1 MYMKNID
8 NLIIKNVFNIQ
19 LSWYLIPLLLILWYN
34 YPQSHK
40 IFAILMICIVIIG
53 LIETLFFSSI
63 STIGKILNIICHL
76 LLLIPLYFSEQN
88 FNTLSAINNW
98 NVIVYILGII
108 IMLYLPYWPY
118 KMDRMFL
125 LTLYSVIT
133 LSLWLHAV
141 KIN

>member
-1 MYMKNID
+1 M
-8 NLIIKNVFNIQ
+8 KNVFNIQ

-53 LIETLFFSSI
+53 LVETLFFSSI

-76 LLLIPLYFSEQN
+76 LLLIPIYFSEQS

-98 NVIVYILGII
+98 NVMVYILGMI

-125 LTLYSVIT
+125 LNLYSVIT
-133 LSLWLHAV
+133 LSLWLNAV
-141 KIN
+141 KINYGSSMYSL